1 MKFPLARQLFYQE
14 IHQNDEDIDLG
25 KAALYIAGEEYPHL
39 DYEEYLNALDVMAAE
54 VAERLPQEHYPLR
67 VIQTINNY
75 LYDDLGFRGNEEDY
89 YNPRN
94 SFLNYVIEK
103 RRGIPITLSLVYLE
117 IARRIDFPMVG
128 IGMPGHFLIRPDFED
143 AGIFVDAFHR
153 GEVLF
158 PDDCQRFIN
167 RVSPE
172 NLRQGTRQVY
182 RNPVSGLSPVQWQ
195 SEFLAPVSKRQFLAR
210 MLGNLK
216 MIYLQ
221 TGELGKCLGA
231 VERILL
237 LFPNA
242 PLELRDRGLLYCQG
256 HRPTEA
262 RSDLETYLRLLP
274 DAPDASII
282 RQVLD
287 KINP

>member
-1 MKFPLARQLFYQE
+1 MKFSLARQLFYQE

-39 DYEEYLNALDVMAAE
+39 DYEEYMNALDVMASE
-54 VAERLPQEHYPLR
+54 VAERLPQQRYPLR
-67 VIQTINNY
+67 VIQTINSY
-75 LYDDLGFRGNEEDY
+75 LYDDLGFQGNEEDY

-94 SFLNYVIEK
+94 SFLNEVIEK

-117 IARRIDFPMVG
+117 VARRIDFPMVG

-143 AGIFVDAFHR
+143 AGVFVDPFHR

-158 PDDCQRFIN
+158 PDDCQQRLNALYN
-167 RVSPE
+167 R
-172 NLRQGTRQVY
+172 
-182 RNPVSGLSPVQWQ
+182 PVQWK
-195 SEFLAPVSKRQFLAR
+195 SEFLAPVSKMQFLAR

-221 TGELGKCLGA
+221 VGELGKCLGA

-242 PLELRDRGLLYCQG
+242 PLELRDRGLLYYQS

-262 RSDLETYLRLLP
+262 RSDLETYLQLLP
-274 DAPDASII
+274 NAPDAGII

-287 KINP
+287 KINS

>member
-1 MKFPLARQLFYQE
+1 MKFSLARQLFYQE

-39 DYEEYLNALDVMAAE
+39 DYEEYLNALDVMASE
-54 VAERLPQEHYPLR
+54 VAERLPQQRYPLR
-67 VIQTINNY
+67 VIQTINSY
-75 LYDDLGFRGNEEDY
+75 LYDDFGFRGNEEDY

-94 SFLNYVIEK
+94 SFLNEVIDK

-117 IARRIDFPMVG
+117 VARRIDFPMVG

-158 PDDCQRFIN
+158 PDDCQQRLNDIYH
-167 RVSPE
+167 R
-172 NLRQGTRQVY
+172 
-182 RNPVSGLSPVQWQ
+182 PVQWQ
-195 SEFLAPVSKRQFLAR
+195 SEFLAAVSKRQFLAR

-221 TGELGKCLGA
+221 VGELGKCLGA

-242 PLELRDRGLLYCQG
+242 PLELRDRGLLYYQSD
-256 HRPTEA
+256 RPTEA
-262 RSDLETYLRLLP
+262 RSDLETYLQLLP
-274 DAPDASII
+274 NAPDAGII

-287 KINP
+287 KINS